1 MEQRS
6 LLDRIRLQRFE
17 KILLKINQLKATM
30 EKLSDLELQNQT
42 ILFRQRLDDGETLDD
57 LLPEAFATIR
67 EANKRVLGM
76 FAYDVQILGGIAL
89 HQGNIAEMKTG
100 EGKTLTA
107 TFPLYLNGLSSKG
120 AILVTTN
127 DYLAKR
133 DAEEMGQ
140 VFKWLGLTVGVGVF
154 EDDEDVDTETRKAVY
169 DADVTYTTST
179 ALGFDYLTDNLVA
192 SKNEKFMRDF
202 NYVIVD
208 EADEVLLDSAQT
220 PLIISG
226 SPRVQS
232 NLYDISDQFVQT
244 LSEEEYYYDEED
256 KVVYLTSKGSRYADE
271 YFDID
276 DLYSNKNFELN
287 RHINLALRAHNLYKK
302 NKDYVV
308 EDDEV
313 KLLDIR
319 TGRILE
325 GTRLQSGIHQAI
337 ETKEKVKKTKE
348 SRAMG
353 SVTYQSL
360 FNMFPKIAGM
370 SGTAKIA
377 EDELISTYKLPV
389 IVIPTNTPVQRI
401 DFPDKVY
408 TTLPEKLQATIDTV
422 KEIHKTGQPILLV
435 SGTVDISEIY
445 SKLLLQE
452 GIAHSVLTAKNVAK
466 EALIIK
472 EAGQL
477 GAVTVATPL
486 AGRGTDIKLGKGV
499 KELGGLAVIGTER
512 MPNSRV
518 DWQLRGRAGRQGDP
532 GMSLFFVSLEDEIL
546 INHGPKWVRRYFK
559 NHKDKSQGKLLT
571 QKRFRRAVAQAQEKS
586 EDAAV
591 SARNFTIQYD
601 ESLRVQRK
609 KIYALR
615 DSLIF
620 DEESVKDEIDAIFKE
635 MIKYYIAHHP
645 KRTLQSLRRYILD
658 NYSYKFQYYSQDFD
672 IRSDHSVYRLLW
684 HLYRNEIIRK
694 EEIIDNPEKISEFYR
709 VSILKAIDECWI
721 EQVDHLQQLKSVVST
736 RQIAQRNGMF
746 EYYEESLLSY
756 DRLGEEVKKKIIRNV
771 MLSSVDKTPDGKH
784 SIYFV

>member
-30 EKLSDLELQNQT
+30 EKLSDQELQNQT

-154 EDDEDVDTETRKAVY
+154 EDDEDVDTEIRKAVY

-635 MIKYYIAHHP
+635 MINHYIAHHP

-672 IRSDHSVYRLLW
+672 IRSDQSVYRLLW
-684 HLYRNEIIRK
+684 HLYRNETIRK

>member
-30 EKLSDLELQNQT
+30 EKLSDQELQNQT

-635 MIKYYIAHHP
+635 MINHYIAHHP

-672 IRSDHSVYRLLW
+672 IRSDQSVYRLLW
-684 HLYRNEIIRK
+684 HLYRNETIRK

>member
-30 EKLSDLELQNQT
+30 EKLSDQELQNQT

-672 IRSDHSVYRLLW
+672 IRSDQSVYRLLW

>member
-672 IRSDHSVYRLLW
+672 IRSDQSVYRLLW

>member
-30 EKLSDLELQNQT
+30 EKLSDQELQNQT

-672 IRSDHSVYRLLW
+672 IRSDQSVYRLLW
-684 HLYRNEIIRK
+684 HLYRNETIRK

>member
-684 HLYRNEIIRK
+684 HLYRNETIRK

>member
-30 EKLSDLELQNQT
+30 EKLSDQELQNQT

>member
-1 MEQRS
+1 
-6 LLDRIRLQRFE
+6 
-17 KILLKINQLKATM
+17 
-30 EKLSDLELQNQT
+30 
-42 ILFRQRLDDGETLDD
+42 
-57 LLPEAFATIR
+57 
-67 EANKRVLGM
+67 
-76 FAYDVQILGGIAL
+76 
-89 HQGNIAEMKTG
+89 
-100 EGKTLTA
+100 
-107 TFPLYLNGLSSKG
+107 
-120 AILVTTN
+120 
-127 DYLAKR
+127 
-133 DAEEMGQ
+133 
-140 VFKWLGLTVGVGVF
+140 
-154 EDDEDVDTETRKAVY
+154 
-169 DADVTYTTST
+169 
-179 ALGFDYLTDNLVA
+179 
-192 SKNEKFMRDF
+192 
-202 NYVIVD
+202 
-208 EADEVLLDSAQT
+208 
-220 PLIISG
+220 
-226 SPRVQS
+226 
-232 NLYDISDQFVQT
+232 
-244 LSEEEYYYDEED
+244 
-256 KVVYLTSKGSRYADE
+256 VYLTSKGSRYADE

-672 IRSDHSVYRLLW
+672 IRSDQSVYRLLW
-684 HLYRNEIIRK
+684 HLYRNETIRK

>member
-1 MEQRS
+1 
-6 LLDRIRLQRFE
+6 
-17 KILLKINQLKATM
+17 M

-684 HLYRNEIIRK
+684 HLYRNETIRK

>member
-30 EKLSDLELQNQT
+30 EKLSDQELQNQT

-684 HLYRNEIIRK
+684 HLYRNETIRK